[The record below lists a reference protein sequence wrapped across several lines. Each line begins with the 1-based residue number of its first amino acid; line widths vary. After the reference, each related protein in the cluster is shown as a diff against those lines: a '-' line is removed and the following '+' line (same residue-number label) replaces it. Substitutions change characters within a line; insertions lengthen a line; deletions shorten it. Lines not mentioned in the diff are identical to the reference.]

1 MEESGQSLVDIVAER
16 ISQDL
21 KQVETEKPK
30 NELVQEV
37 ATKIKKDL
45 GAQQADSA
53 EAKRDIENKSDIV
66 DQVAEKLKN
75 QFTFHPGQQKV
86 AEEANPEE
94 ETKEEEAGLKKTN
107 TLQERLKEAFTK
119 PIIDEVSKQIL
130 EGVNKAP
137 ENEEDDGLD
146 EELIDAVAQK
156 MIRDLERAA
165 EGEGEKSF
173 KTNRESEAV
182 VDAIMQKVKQDLA
195 EAENDNKRDTIVDAV
210 AMKVKKDL
218 EMDNAEVEN
227 ENLFNVES
235 KDGVIDKL
243 PQGDTK
249 VENNESPAKENTA
262 ANSSDAKD
270 KEEMVED
277 LGS

>member
-1 MEESGQSLVDIVAER
+1 
-16 ISQDL
+16 
-21 KQVETEKPK
+21 
-30 NELVQEV
+30 
-37 ATKIKKDL
+37 
-45 GAQQADSA
+45 
-53 EAKRDIENKSDIV
+53 
-66 DQVAEKLKN
+66 
-75 QFTFHPGQQKV
+75 
-86 AEEANPEE
+86 
-94 ETKEEEAGLKKTN
+94 
-107 TLQERLKEAFTK
+107 
-119 PIIDEVSKQIL
+119 
-130 EGVNKAP
+130 
-137 ENEEDDGLD
+137 
-146 EELIDAVAQK
+146 

-218 EMDNAEVEN
+218 EMDNEEVEN

-243 PQGDTK
+243 PHGDTK
-249 VENNESPAKENTA
+249 VENNDSPAKENTA